1 MVVWWWRRGGGDLK
15 AVQPTAE
22 ELAEARATLAK
33 GGEKKQKS
41 AMASMAHW
49 LKSQPYA
56 KNTAARASRGDARQ
70 DYLLDWMVHS
80 AREDKK
86 AMAEKTV
93 SRSHAASSST
103 KGMQGWLPYER
114 VNNWLGK
121 KRLDAYIQAKTII
134 ARQFPKWCWWWR
146 RDPTCPDTEDPELMD
161 YWYEEAWLESDKT
174 DSTTA
179 SLDIKKDKPTVEC
192 MAWMDEIQKGED
204 GVIEDISSG
213 GGVVAVAPAVAPAG
227 GGGGGGS
234 R

>member
-1 MVVWWWRRGGGDLK
+1 MWWW
-15 AVQPTAE
+15 
-22 ELAEARATLAK
+22 
-33 GGEKKQKS
+33 
-41 AMASMAHW
+41 
-49 LKSQPYA
+49 
-56 KNTAARASRGDARQ
+56 
-70 DYLLDWMVHS
+70 
-80 AREDKK
+80 
-86 AMAEKTV
+86 
-93 SRSHAASSST
+93 
-103 KGMQGWLPYER
+103 
-114 VNNWLGK
+114 
-121 KRLDAYIQAKTII
+121 
-134 ARQFPKWCWWWR
+134 WWWR
-146 RDPTCPDTEDPELMD
+146 RDPKCPDTEDPELMD